1 MRVGLEANKI
11 NDGASPKPSKN
22 RCFGIVKVFSSSL
35 LCNIFYDLGCLYF
48 FGSVLALIAA
58 AFGGLLFLNNE
69 TALVSEYT
77 C

>member
-1 MRVGLEANKI
+1 
-11 NDGASPKPSKN
+11 
-22 RCFGIVKVFSSSL
+22 
-35 LCNIFYDLGCLYF
+35 
-48 FGSVLALIAA
+48 VLALIAA